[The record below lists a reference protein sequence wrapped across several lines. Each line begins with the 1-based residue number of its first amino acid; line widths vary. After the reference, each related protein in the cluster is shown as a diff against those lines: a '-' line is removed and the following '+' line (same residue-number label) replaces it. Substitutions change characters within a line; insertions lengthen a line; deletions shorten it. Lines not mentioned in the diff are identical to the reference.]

1 MDPLHLG
8 RAAVDRRAWDEA
20 CTHLAAADDQGAIH
34 DADDLLRL
42 GLSAHLTRRDE
53 VADRAWE
60 RAYQAFAESGDVLA
74 AARCAFWLGLV
85 LLLARGEDA
94 RGGGWIARAQR
105 VLDEGAPPECA
116 ERGYLL
122 LPAGLRAL
130 DCGDPAGAHR
140 AFAQATTTGR
150 RFGDADLATLGC
162 LGQGQALI
170 RSGAAARGLT
180 HLDEAMVAVQAGQV
194 SPVAAGI
201 VYCAVVL
208 ACQEVLDLHRAQQW
222 TAALTRWCDA
232 QPGLVP
238 FRGQCLVHRA
248 ELAQWRGDW
257 GEAVAEAER
266 ACRRLSDPP
275 DLAAGTAYYRLAEL
289 HRVRGEQAAAEAA
302 FQQVVHLGHDPQ
314 PGLALLRLDQGRT
327 QAAVAA
333 IRCALDRPPLG
344 DPDVVHEARAPR
356 SRAELL
362 AAAVEILL
370 AAGDTGAAG
379 SACLELDGIARA
391 VGTSAMRATAA
402 RARGSVSLAEGRCA
416 VAMGD
421 LADALARW
429 SVLAAPYEAARTRVL
444 VGHALR
450 GLGDEDTAAMEVTTA
465 RRVFETVGARP
476 DLERLGAP
484 PPAAGLTPRELDV
497 IRLVAE
503 GCTNRE
509 IAARLVISD
518 KTVARHLHNVFTKL
532 ALPNRSAATAY
543 AYEHHLV

>member
-1 MDPLHLG
+1 MDPLSLG
-8 RAAVDRRAWDEA
+8 RAAVEQRAWEQA
-20 CTHLAAADDQGAIH
+20 CTHLVAADDQGALQ
-34 DADDLLRL
+34 DAEDLLRL
-42 GLSAHLTRRDE
+42 GLSAHLTRKDE
-53 VADRAWE
+53 VAEVAWE
-60 RAYQAFAESGDVLA
+60 RAYEAFADRGDVLA

-85 LLLARGEDA
+85 LLLAHGADA
-94 RGGGWIARAQR
+94 RGGGWLARAQR
-105 VLDEGAPPECA
+105 ALEEGAPQECA

-130 DCGDPAGAHR
+130 DRGDPAGAHH
-140 AFAQATTTGR
+140 AFAEATTAGR
-150 RFGDADLATLGC
+150 RFRDADLATLGC

-170 RSGAAARGLT
+170 RGGAAARGLA
-180 HLDEAMVAVQAGQV
+180 HLDEAMVAVQAGRV
-194 SPVAAGI
+194 SPVASGI

-208 ACQEVLDLHRAQQW
+208 ACQEVLDLRRAQQW
-222 TAALTRWCDA
+222 TAALTGWCDA
-232 QPGLVP
+232 QPGLIP

-257 GEAVAEAER
+257 AEAVAEAER
-266 ACRRLSDPP
+266 ACHWLSDPP

-289 HRVRGEQAAAEAA
+289 HRVRGEQAAGEAA
-302 FQQVVHLGHDPQ
+302 FQQAVVLGHDPQ
-314 PGLALLRLDQGRT
+314 PGLALLRLAQGRT
-327 QAAVAA
+327 QTAVAS
-333 IRCALDRPPLG
+333 IRCALDRPAAG
-344 DPDVVHEARAPR
+344 VVDGVRAPR

-362 AAAVEILL
+362 AAGVEILL

-379 SACLELDGIARA
+379 AACLELDGIART

-402 RARGSVSLAEGRCA
+402 RARGAVSLAEGRYA
-416 VAMGD
+416 AALGD
-421 LADALARW
+421 LSDALARW
-429 SVLAAPYEAARTRVL
+429 SALVAPYEAARTRVL

-450 GLGDEDTAAMEVTTA
+450 GLGDEDTAAMELTTA
-465 RRVFETVGARP
+465 RRVFETVGAGP

-497 IRLVAE
+497 VRLVAE